1 MSFLKDKVAL
11 ITGAGRVV
19 LSNGQSGSIGYG
31 IATAYAKEGA
41 NLVITGRP
49 GGTGEGIRNTESGF
63 CRWLPTSTPTQT
75 TRQSCKTSSTRPSR
89 NSANWTS

>member
-31 IATAYAKEGA
+31 IATA
-41 NLVITGRP
+41 
-49 GGTGEGIRNTESGF
+49 
-63 CRWLPTSTPTQT
+63 
-75 TRQSCKTSSTRPSR
+75 
-89 NSANWTS
+89 